1 MCDKYKVHISLIV
14 FVLIRDGTRGSNE
27 YHAAPYIILRK
38 ASATYEELNFGCHSK
53 WMQLSI
59 CKLQGSPRIMYG
71 IVCCQ
76 FHSTM
81 PTLLLSTCSYQK
93 IQSSLRDEIK
103 ATRGSVKII
112 VAPEREMSQKGILE
126 RLTEGVVIGDGGFVT
141 IMEKRGYAKVGEW
154 LPEATVEHPEAG
166 KIK

>member
-1 MCDKYKVHISLIV
+1 
-14 FVLIRDGTRGSNE
+14 
-27 YHAAPYIILRK
+27 
-38 ASATYEELNFGCHSK
+38 
-53 WMQLSI
+53 
-59 CKLQGSPRIMYG
+59 
-71 IVCCQ
+71 
-76 FHSTM
+76 M

-93 IQSSLRDEIK
+93 IQSSLQDEIK
-103 ATRGSVKII
+103 VTRGSVKII